1 VYIYKIV
8 FVIGRDCVLCV
19 VGTEVKEKFKHSNI
33 SPFTNQIQKLGN
45 VTPYEISTGNMIS
58 RNVK

>member
-1 VYIYKIV
+1 
-8 FVIGRDCVLCV
+8 V